1 MNPFSVFDMGK
12 IIKRYALEIYT
23 VLAMAFMVVTSFM
36 GKLSTVQLFVVAFNF
51 IFILHEWEENVYP
64 GGFLN
69 LITQLIERD
78 VNEETKRASRIPTGV
93 LLITLTLLPFIFDS
107 IPLFAVSISVF
118 GIFECFIHIM
128 GIKIFGLKKKYT
140 PGMVTA
146 LVEGVLG
153 ICLIVWLAVNHLAA
167 WYDYV
172 GGFFLFIALFI
183 CMQKTLTLMVGMR
196 YRDLPKLMKKQLQRM
211 RERKSGST

>member
-1 MNPFSVFDMGK
+1 MGK

>member
-1 MNPFSVFDMGK
+1 MGK

-23 VLAMAFMVVTSFM
+23 VLAMVFMVVTSFM